1 MAIRFITVCYLLLLS
16 LNVFSQTYSI
26 VGKVIDEK
34 DTAAL
39 IGVSVIVT
47 RSSDSLFKTGTT
59 TDGDGNFQITGL
71 VTGQY
76 LLRIEFLGYKSLTQ
90 TLNLADRDLETG
102 VIVMRSK
109 STRLKGVTVRERQI
123 RAEQKGDT
131 SQFNAGAF
139 KTNPDASAEDL
150 VSKMPGITSDN
161 TGVKVN
167 GEAVQQVFVDGK
179 PFFGTDPSLALK
191 NLPAEIIDKIQV
203 FDRLTDQSNFTGFDD
218 GNAQKTLNII
228 TKKGK
233 NEGVFG
239 KVYAGYGT
247 DERYQ
252 AGGNLN
258 IFKGERRI
266 TILGMSNNINQQNFS
281 SEDLLGVSSN
291 NSGRNRGG
299 GGRGNWSG
307 GRGGGG
313 NAQDNFLIGQQG
325 GISTTNSF
333 GINYSD
339 NWGKKVKVSGSYFF
353 NNTNNSNA
361 TELERNYFTTTDA
374 DTSNLYNEIYTASA
388 DNMNHRA
395 NLRLEYTIDSSN
407 SIIFTPGI
415 SFQQNNAATGTSAN
429 TRLGDVLSSITNV
442 RTTANNTGYNST
454 NNLLIQHKFKKP
466 RRTISLSVN
475 GGANGKTGDGTYRS
489 ENVFFADS
497 STVVRDQV
505 SDLDN
510 NGYNVSP
517 TLSYTEPI
525 GKNGQIMANYNPS
538 YNYSS
543 IDKETF
549 DGAVL
554 NDTFSNA
561 YKNTYITQRGGVNY
575 RLGDKKYTF
584 NIGANVQQATLH
596 GDQTYPKK
604 LMIDREFTNVLLNLF
619 FNYRY
624 ADGRNLRIMYRT
636 NTHAPSISQLQNV
649 IDISNPLLLKTGN
662 AGLAQ
667 DYEQSFI
674 VRYGLTK
681 AKTARNFFL
690 NLYANHITDYVS
702 NATIIANRKDTFYID
717 RNDTITIRQGS
728 QLTRPENM
736 DGYVSGRA
744 FLTYG
749 LPAQFIKSNVNL
761 SGGFNYS
768 RIPGRINGINN
779 FSNYYVPSAG
789 IVLSS
794 NVSEKIDFTLSYF
807 GSYNIVNNTYQA
819 QANNNYYNHTAS
831 FRFNWL
837 FLKHF
842 VFNSNITENY
852 FTAFSGS
859 GDQNYFLWNAYLGYK
874 FLKNDAL
881 EARISVYDILNQNQS
896 ISRTVTET
904 YIENSVTQVL
914 KQYFMFQLTYAIR
927 NFKGKIPTE
936 EKEDEERRPR
946 REFGQGRQ

>member
-1 MAIRFITVCYLLLLS
+1 MSVRFTIICALLFLS
-16 LNVFSQTYSI
+16 LNVFSQTYTI
-26 VGKVIDEK
+26 TGRVIDEK
-34 DTAAL
+34 DTSSL
-39 IGVSVIVT
+39 IGVTILVT
-47 RSSDSLFKTGTT
+47 KSSDTTFHTGAT
-59 TDGDGNFQITGL
+59 TDADGNFQITGL
-71 VTGQY
+71 NAGQY
-76 LLRIEFLGYKSLTQ
+76 SLRLEYLSYNSLNT
-90 TLNLADRDLETG
+90 TVNIIDRDAEAGILMMKPKT
-102 VIVMRSK
+102 
-109 STRLKGVTVRERQI
+109 TRLKGVTVTEKQI

-167 GEAVQQVFVDGK
+167 GEAVKQVFVDGK

-203 FDRLTDQSNFTGFDD
+203 FDRLTDQSTFTGFDD

-239 KVYAGYGT
+239 KVFAGYGT

-281 SEDLLGVSSN
+281 SEDLLGVSSGS
-291 NSGRNRGG
+291 SGRNRGG
-299 GGRGNWSG
+299 GGDRGNW

-313 NAQDNFLIGQQG
+313 NAQDNFLVGQQG

-361 TELERNYFTTTDA
+361 TELERNYFTTIDA
-374 DTSNLYNEIYTASA
+374 DSTNLYNETYTTTAN
-388 DNMNHRA
+388 NMNHRA

-415 SFQQNNAATGTSAN
+415 SFQQNNSSSTTYADN
-429 TRLGDVLSSITNV
+429 RLRDILSSTTNV
-442 RTTANNTGYNST
+442 RTTANTSGYNAT

-466 RRTISLSVN
+466 RRTVSLNVN
-475 GGANGKTGDGTYRS
+475 GGLNSKTGDGTYRS
-489 ENVFFADS
+489 ENNFFADS
-497 STVVRDQV
+497 TTVLRDQV
-505 SDLDN
+505 YDLDN
-510 NGYNVSP
+510 SGYNVSP

-525 GKNGQIMANYNPS
+525 GKQGQIMANYNPS
-538 YNYSS
+538 YTYSS

-549 DGAVL
+549 DGAIL

-561 YKNTYITQRGGVNY
+561 YNNTYITQKGGLNY

-584 NIGANVQQATLH
+584 NIGANMQQATLH

-604 LMIDREFTNVLLNLF
+604 LMIDREFTNVLPNLF

-662 AGLAQ
+662 ADLAQ

-690 NLYANHITDYVS
+690 NLYANHITDYIS
-702 NATIIANRKDTFYID
+702 NATIIANRKDTFYVD

-779 FSNYYVPSAG
+779 FSNYYIPSAG

-794 NVSEKIDFTLSYF
+794 NVSEKIDFTLSYY

-837 FLKHF
+837 FMKHF
-842 VFNSNITENY
+842 VFNTNITENY

-914 KQYFMFQLTYAIR
+914 KQYFMFQLTYTIR

-936 EKEDEERRPR
+936 EKEDESRPHFRR
-946 REFGQGRQ
+946 